1 MQEAAAGSRS
11 VALQSCAS
19 RGLTRRSTRAVLES
33 YATFQPRAAI
43 WQQDYKNRMRLQ
55 RSISLSPSSQ
65 ISGDDLAPLAS
76 AAGPA
81 FNRTVTHRMNL
92 PVVLTI
98 AGSDNSAGAGAQA
111 DLKTIS
117 ALGAYGVTAI
127 TCVVAEVPG
136 KVSAIHPVPPAIVAE
151 QIRLLFGAFPIAA
164 IKTGML
170 YSTEIIHT
178 VAETLAECSARAGVK
193 PALVVD
199 PVMVA
204 TSGDPL
210 LLPDAVACY
219 REQLFS
225 LATVVTPNLDEVRT
239 LLGRAITSVAEMR
252 DAAIELTTRH
262 GTAFLIKG
270 GHLRT
275 EIATDILILP
285 DGTLHTY
292 EAPFVPGVSTHGT
305 GCTYSAA
312 IATAL
317 GRGLAL
323 PEAVGEAK
331 KFVTSAITG
340 YLRWEKDG
348 RTTDA
353 LHHFSS

>member
-1 MQEAAAGSRS
+1 M
-11 VALQSCAS
+11 
-19 RGLTRRSTRAVLES
+19 T
-33 YATFQPRAAI
+33 
-43 WQQDYKNRMRLQ
+43 
-55 RSISLSPSSQ
+55 
-65 ISGDDLAPLAS
+65 
-76 AAGPA
+76 
-81 FNRTVTHRMNL
+81 L

-117 ALGAYGVTAI
+117 ALGAYAVTAI

-136 KVSAIHPVPPAIVAE
+136 KVSAVHPIPPTIIAE
-151 QIRLLFGAFPIAA
+151 QIRLLFGAFPIGA

-170 YSTEIIHT
+170 YSAEIIRT
-178 VAETLAECSARAGVK
+178 VVDTLTDCLTREPRRS
-193 PALVVD
+193 ALVVD

-210 LLPDAVACY
+210 LRPDAVAFY
-219 REQLFS
+219 GEHLFP
-225 LATVVTPNLDEVRT
+225 LAAIVTPNLDEVRT
-239 LLGRAITSVAEMR
+239 LLGRAVTSVAEMR
-252 DAAIELTTRH
+252 DAGRELAARF

-270 GHLRT
+270 GHLGT
-275 EIATDILILP
+275 AIATDLLVLP
-285 DGTLHTY
+285 GGEVHVY
-292 EAPFVPGVSTHGT
+292 EAAFVPGVSTHGT

-317 GRGLAL
+317 ARGVEL

-331 KFVTSAITG
+331 TFVTRAIAG
-340 YLRWEKDG
+340 FLRWEKEG

-353 LHHFSS
+353 LRHFNS

>member
-1 MQEAAAGSRS
+1 M
-11 VALQSCAS
+11 
-19 RGLTRRSTRAVLES
+19 
-33 YATFQPRAAI
+33 
-43 WQQDYKNRMRLQ
+43 
-55 RSISLSPSSQ
+55 
-65 ISGDDLAPLAS
+65 
-76 AAGPA
+76 
-81 FNRTVTHRMNL
+81 L

-136 KVSAIHPVPPAIVAE
+136 KVSAVHAVPPPIVAE
-151 QIRLLFGAFPIAA
+151 QIRLLFEAFPVAA

-170 YSTEIIHT
+170 YSNEIIRT
-178 VAETLAECSARAGVK
+178 VVETLTSSFRAATDR

-210 LLPDAVACY
+210 LRPDAVALY
-219 REQLFS
+219 GLELFP
-225 LATVVTPNLDEVRT
+225 LATIVTPNLDEVRT
-239 LLGRAITSVAEMR
+239 LLGRSVTSVAEMR
-252 DAAIELTTRH
+252 AAGRELASRFR
-262 GTAFLIKG
+262 TAFLIKG
-270 GHLRT
+270 GHLR
-275 EIATDILILP
+275 EPIATDILALP
-285 DGTLHTY
+285 DGGEHTY
-292 EAPFVPGVSTHGT
+292 EAPFIPGVSTHGT

-312 IATAL
+312 IAACL
-317 GRGLAL
+317 ARGLAL

-331 KFVTSAITG
+331 KFVSRAIAG
-340 YLRWEKDG
+340 FLRWEKEG

-353 LHHFSS
+353 LHHFNS

>member
-1 MQEAAAGSRS
+1 M
-11 VALQSCAS
+11 AL
-19 RGLTRRSTRAVLES
+19 
-33 YATFQPRAAI
+33 
-43 WQQDYKNRMRLQ
+43 
-55 RSISLSPSSQ
+55 
-65 ISGDDLAPLAS
+65 
-76 AAGPA
+76 
-81 FNRTVTHRMNL
+81 L

-117 ALGAYGVTAI
+117 ALGCYCVTAI

-136 KVSAIHPVPPAIVAE
+136 KVSAVHPIPPAIVAE

-170 YSTEIIHT
+170 WSPEIITT
-178 VAETLAECSARAGVK
+178 VADTLEQFKIQNSK
-193 PALVVD
+193 FKIPLIVD

-204 TSGDPL
+204 TSGDAL
-210 LLPDAVACY
+210 LLPDAVARY
-219 REQLFS
+219 RERLFP

-239 LLGRAITSVAEMR
+239 LTGRPVTSLAEMR
-252 DAAIELTTRH
+252 DAGRELAARH

-270 GHLRT
+270 GHLR
-275 EIATDILILP
+275 EAVATDLLVLP
-285 DGTLHTY
+285 DGTEHRY
-292 EAPFVPGVSTHGT
+292 DAPFVPGVNTHGT

-317 GRGLAL
+317 ARGLAL

-331 KFVTSAITG
+331 KYVTAAIAG
-340 YLRWEKDG
+340 FLRWEKDG

-353 LHHFSS
+353 LHHFATGE

>member
-1 MQEAAAGSRS
+1 M
-11 VALQSCAS
+11 
-19 RGLTRRSTRAVLES
+19 
-33 YATFQPRAAI
+33 
-43 WQQDYKNRMRLQ
+43 
-55 RSISLSPSSQ
+55 
-65 ISGDDLAPLAS
+65 
-76 AAGPA
+76 
-81 FNRTVTHRMNL
+81 L

-136 KVSAIHPVPPAIVAE
+136 KVSAVHPIPSAIVAE

-170 YSTEIIHT
+170 YSVEIIRT
-178 VAETLAECSARAGVK
+178 VTDTLEQFKIQNCPASARGRLASLGSK
-193 PALVVD
+193 FKIPLIVD

-210 LLPDAVACY
+210 LLPDAVAQY
-219 REQLFS
+219 RERLFPI
-225 LATVVTPNLDEVRT
+225 ATLVTPNLDEVRT
-239 LLGRAITSVAEMR
+239 LTGRAITSRAGMLDAGLELVA
-252 DAAIELTTRH
+252 RH

-270 GHLRT
+270 GHLR
-275 EIATDILILP
+275 EAIATDLLVLP
-285 DGTLHTY
+285 DGTVHTY
-292 EAPFVPGVSTHGT
+292 EAPFVPGVNTHGT

-312 IATAL
+312 IATGLA
-317 GRGLAL
+317 RGLDL
-323 PEAVGEAK
+323 PAAVGEAK
-331 KFVTSAITG
+331 KFVTAAITG
-340 YLRWEKDG
+340 FLRWEKDG

-353 LHHFSS
+353 LNHFSS